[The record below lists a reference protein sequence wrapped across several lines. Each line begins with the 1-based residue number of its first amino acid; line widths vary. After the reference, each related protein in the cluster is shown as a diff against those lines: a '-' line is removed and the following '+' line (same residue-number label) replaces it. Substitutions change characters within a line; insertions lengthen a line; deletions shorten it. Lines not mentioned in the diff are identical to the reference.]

1 MQKTVSVKQI
11 SKTGQD
17 LLKSPLLNKGT
28 AFTQE
33 ERDLLGLN
41 GLLPSHVE
49 TLEQQVERAKASLDR
64 QPTPLAKYVYLR
76 GLMDINETLYYALV
90 AQDLYGILPLI
101 YTPTVGQG
109 CQQFSNIFR
118 QPRGLFLSIA
128 DQDRLDQ
135 IFANPHLDQVRCIV
149 VTDGE
154 RILGLG
160 DQGTGGMGIPIGK
173 LAIYS
178 GCGGIDPASTLP
190 ILLDTGTNNQ
200 ERLDDPMYLGSRHAR
215 VRGEAY
221 DQFIEAFVTAVQK
234 RWPNVL
240 LQWEDFHKDN
250 ASRLLEKYRDRLCT
264 FNDDIQG
271 TAAIAEASV
280 LAAMRQTGLPLKDQR
295 LVILGGGSAGIG
307 IADLIRKTMVKE
319 GMSDAEARSHF
330 FIVDRNGLVTENSQN
345 LQSFQKAYV
354 QDSKQCAS
362 WTLDS
367 QDKVAL
373 LDVIRNVKPTVLVG
387 VSGQGGA
394 FSEQAIREMA
404 AHVERPIVFPMSNPT
419 PNAEAQPCDVVR
431 WTDGRAIIA
440 TGSPFEPFEYQGKT
454 HYFAQCNNS
463 YIFPGLGLGV
473 IATGAERISDD
484 MFIAA
489 ARAVAELSPAAT
501 DPNGKLLPEL
511 NDMRKVSIH
520 VANAVAR
527 QARSEGLIGNLS
539 DAQIASQIEA
549 TMWSPEYQP
558 YAVAS

>member
-1 MQKTVSVKQI
+1 MQKTVTVKSITQ
-11 SKTGQD
+11 TGHE

-33 ERDLLGLN
+33 ERDELGLN

-49 TLEQQVERAKASLDR
+49 SLEQQVERAKESLKR
-64 QPTPLAKYVYLR
+64 QATPLAKYVYLR

-118 QPRGLFLSIA
+118 QPRGLFLSIE
-128 DQDRLDQ
+128 DQDRLDK
-135 IFANPHLDQVRCIV
+135 IFANPRLDDVRCIV

-178 GCGGIDPASTLP
+178 GCGGIDPATTLP

-200 ERLDDPMYLGSRHAR
+200 ERLDDPMYLGSRHER
-215 VRGEAY
+215 IRGEAY

-234 RWPNVL
+234 RWPKVL
-240 LQWEDFHKDN
+240 LQWEDFHKNN

-280 LAAMRQTGLPLKDQR
+280 LAAMRQTGTPLKDQR
-295 LVILGGGSAGIG
+295 ITILGGGSAGIG

-319 GMSDAEARSHF
+319 GMSDAEARNHF
-330 FIVDRNGLVTENSQN
+330 FIVDRNGLVTENSKN
-345 LQSFQKAYV
+345 LEPFQQAYI

-373 LDVIRNVKPTVLVG
+373 LDVIRNVKPTVLIG

-484 MFIAA
+484 MFIAS

-501 DPNGKLLPEL
+501 DPDGKLLPEL
-511 NDMRKVSIH
+511 NDMRKVSVH

-527 QARSEGLIGNLS
+527 QARAEGLIDNIS
-539 DAQIASQIEA
+539 DARIASLIEEA
-549 TMWSPEYQP
+549 MWSPEYQP
-558 YAVAS
+558 YALAR